1 MLNFYVYNVL
11 QGIWNRSRYD
21 VAVSR
26 SFQGHGKVK
35 GQMSALGNV
44 CNKIEILIAVFGINL
59 GSTDV
64 TLSN

>member
-11 QGIWNRSRYD
+11 QGIWNLSRYD

-35 GQMSALGNV
+35 GQMSALGNAIK
-44 CNKIEILIAVFGINL
+44 NAILFAVFGINL
-59 GSTDV
+59 G
-64 TLSN
+64 